1 MHFVECIGIIF
12 KMTHR
17 VAVCHYEN
25 NQRVACQLIAKRRL
39 SVHLMPDAA
48 SSWWFQHVHDKKM
61 QAENIHVYHREA
73 SQQASYMYNIICESI
88 LAMEP

>member
-48 SSWWFQHVHDKKM
+48 SS
-61 QAENIHVYHREA
+61 
-73 SQQASYMYNIICESI
+73 
-88 LAMEP
+88 